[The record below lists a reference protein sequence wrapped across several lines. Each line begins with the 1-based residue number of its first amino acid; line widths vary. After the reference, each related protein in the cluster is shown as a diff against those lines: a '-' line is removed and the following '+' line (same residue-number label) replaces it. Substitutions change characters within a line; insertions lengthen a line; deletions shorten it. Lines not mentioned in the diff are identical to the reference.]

1 MNNLLIGISV
11 LILFTFLL
19 FFAYFKSFQDF
30 KEEKSKEKP
39 SIMLLRTGILFLIII
54 VDLILQYKN
63 IQISFLTNF
72 DKKHGSQCGVI
83 CLLIVCFSEIYL
95 FKEIV
100 NYFYLKKRCIQTL
113 NVKCIQVKKCYNSD
127 NNGSRNKYLYSPIW
141 KGFYKNQELIFKC
154 NQYINKFYQ
163 IGQEELI
170 MFNSKNPKE
179 YIDTLKK
186 YSLPIYNIIYCIF
199 TRNFVFAIYI
209 INNI

>member
-39 SIMLLRTGILFLIII
+39 SIMLLGTGILFLIII

-127 NNGSRNKYLYSPIW
+127 NNGSRNKYLYSQIW
-141 KGFYKNQELIFKC
+141 KGFYKNQELIFEC
-154 NQYINKFYQ
+154 NQYINKYYQ
-163 IGQEELI
+163 IGQEEII
-170 MFNSKNPKE
+170 MFNTKNSKE

-186 YSLPIYNIIYCIF
+186 QSLSL
-199 TRNFVFAIYI
+199 YI
-209 INNI
+209 ILFIVFLLGTLFFLLQ

>member
-1 MNNLLIGISV
+1 MSNSLTGIIV

-19 FFAYFKSFQDF
+19 FFAYFKALQDF

-39 SIMLLRTGILFLIII
+39 SIMLLGICILFVIII

-63 IQISFLTNF
+63 IQISFLTDF
-72 DKKHGSQCGVI
+72 DKKHGSQGGVI
-83 CLLIVCFSEIYL
+83 CLLMVCFSEIYL

-100 NYFYLKKRCIQTL
+100 NYFSLKKRCIQTL

-141 KGFYKNQELIFKC
+141 EGFYKNQELIFEC
-154 NQYINKFYQ
+154 NNYINKFYQ

-170 MFNSKNPKE
+170 MFNPKNPEE

-186 YSLPIYNIIYCIF
+186 YSLPIYIILFI
-199 TRNFVFAIYI
+199 VFLLGTLFLLLQ
-209 INNI
+209 